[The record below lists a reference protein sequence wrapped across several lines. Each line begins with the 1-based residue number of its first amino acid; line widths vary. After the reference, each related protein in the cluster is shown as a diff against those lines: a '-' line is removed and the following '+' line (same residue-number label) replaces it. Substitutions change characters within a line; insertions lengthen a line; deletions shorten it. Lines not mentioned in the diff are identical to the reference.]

1 MDEEDGWNLLDETGN
16 TTLHLTAKDDTL
28 KALELAVNENPY
40 LMFVLNSDGYSPLD
54 VAIL

>member
-28 KALELAVNENPY
+28 KALEVAVNENPY